1 MGAGALLLCED
12 QNMAL
17 GSTPERAKENLRSV
31 IKDVAHDI
39 ETYGADALWHDTT
52 QMVTGGKIV
61 VTIDAQQRATI
72 EYIRNVII

>member
-1 MGAGALLLCED
+1 
-12 QNMAL
+12 MAL
-17 GSTPERAKENLRSV
+17 ELTPERAKENLRNV

-61 VTIDAQQRATI
+61 VTIDVEQRATI
-72 EYIRNVII
+72 EYIRNVVV